1 MEIHCAINLTV
12 TFLRMTFIQ
21 SERDS
26 TDGNKNRFIVCYISL
41 EVVVHVFVTFIKQGK
56 LLIFDVDA
64 FDFFFFN
71 KTNPQNFY
79 IMIEIFLNCE
89 NITNNFEK

>member
-41 EVVVHVFVTFIKQGK
+41 QVVVHVFVTFIKQGK

-64 FDFFFFN
+64 FDFFFLIKQIPKN
-71 KTNPQNFY
+71 
-79 IMIEIFLNCE
+79 EILF
-89 NITNNFEK
+89 IKDRRGK